1 VKFGPYLELRP
12 QALRKF
18 FKEHPNLAA
27 EYKKIRDE
35 GAKSLEELCFFQKI
49 SYFLD
54 TPPVLFSLILE
65 GAMDEK
71 TARQLWQFA
80 QEHAVN
86 TVNKKLFDGIKDLD
100 VVALDC
106 RKHPECI
113 PELQTLIATK
123 GINAALDRGR
133 EIAKR

>member
-12 QALRKF
+12 NALRKF
-18 FKEHPNLAA
+18 LKEHLNFVAD
-27 EYKKIRDE
+27 YKKIRDE

-49 SYFLD
+49 SYFLN

-65 GAMDEK
+65 GAIDEK

-80 QEHAVN
+80 QEHTVN
-86 TVNKKLFDGIKDLD
+86 TVNKKLFDGIKDLVA
-100 VVALDC
+100 VVLAC
-106 RKHPECI
+106 REHVESI